1 MHDAPVS
8 VAFPKDSALEPAVQA
23 ALNSL
28 IKDGSYKKILDNWG
42 IGFGAVKESKRNQE
56 IFQ

>member
-1 MHDAPVS
+1 
-8 VAFPKDSALEPAVQA
+8 SALEPAVQA

-28 IKDGSYKKILDNWG
+28 IKDGSYHKILDNWG